1 MSPHSRSPNT
11 MQTSNTT
18 AVKLP
23 ADCSTFDRS
32 LTHLCYFL
40 HACRFFYCN
49 LHKIL
54 LHNYTLQDKMPK
66 RKGGKTVYSATEAVE
81 MVCMNS
87 DSEGDD
93 IDLGEDFESMAL
105 SSDNEDDIEFEDNNS
120 DDENEESCVSPPKK
134 KGNFYLY

>member
-1 MSPHSRSPNT
+1 
-11 MQTSNTT
+11 
-18 AVKLP
+18 
-23 ADCSTFDRS
+23 
-32 LTHLCYFL
+32 
-40 HACRFFYCN
+40 
-49 LHKIL
+49 
-54 LHNYTLQDKMPK
+54 MPK

-105 SSDNEDDIEFEDNNS
+105 SSNNEDDIEFEDNNS